1 MTQKLFGRGEQ
12 TNRPCRGKEEME
24 TCPRAPEYVKE
35 LGNHDSH
42 LVNVRDNTAS
52 MLHILGIEIGL
63 SETMGLVLNF

>member
-35 LGNHDSH
+35 LGNHGIQ
-42 LVNVRDNTAS
+42 LVNVRDEMAS
-52 MLHILGIEIGL
+52 MIH
-63 SETMGLVLNF
+63 